1 MNESS
6 NEDRAA
12 TTIEDFLLMYD
23 DDMINSTFDETSWV
37 IDSGATTH
45 ATFCR
50 DFYTSYT
57 PGDFGVVKM
66 GNNNVANVVGID
78 KTTTDLNEVEKAKSD
93 SSDKLIDLEIIPPT
107 SMEDQ
112 LDVETQNDQHGASDD
127 PEPIEYVM
135 FTDGE
140 EPESFEEAIESEQK
154 REWIEA
160 FQDEMKSLHDNHTFE
175 LMKLSKGK
183 RALKNKWEYKVK
195 QEEHTSCP
203 RYKARLAI
211 KGFF

>member
-1 MNESS
+1 MNERS

-66 GNNNVANVVGID
+66 GNNNVANVVGIG
-78 KTTTDLNEVEKAKSD
+78 NVC
-93 SSDKLIDLEIIPPT
+93 LET
-107 SMEDQ
+107 H
-112 LDVETQNDQHGASDD
+112 NG
-127 PEPIEYVM
+127 
-135 FTDGE
+135 
-140 EPESFEEAIESEQK
+140 
-154 REWIEA
+154 
-160 FQDEMKSLHDNHTFE
+160 
-175 LMKLSKGK
+175 MKLL
-183 RALKNKWEYKVK
+183 LKYVK
-195 QEEHTSCP
+195 HVSD
-203 RYKARLAI
+203 I
-211 KGFF
+211 

>member
-1 MNESS
+1 
-6 NEDRAA
+6 
-12 TTIEDFLLMYD
+12 
-23 DDMINSTFDETSWV
+23 
-37 IDSGATTH
+37 
-45 ATFCR
+45 
-50 DFYTSYT
+50 
-57 PGDFGVVKM
+57 
-66 GNNNVANVVGID
+66 
-78 KTTTDLNEVEKAKSD
+78 
-93 SSDKLIDLEIIPPT
+93 
-107 SMEDQ
+107 
-112 LDVETQNDQHGASDD
+112 
-127 PEPIEYVM
+127 M